1 MSASSVETGLQ
12 QAVTTALAA
21 DPAVKTIL
29 GEPARIFAQRPRTV
43 AYPFASWGRVE
54 SLARDAEG
62 ASLTEIRLTLE
73 VWCRDS
79 DPAAVLGVLRQAL
92 RRADIN
98 LPEPVRLVSLV
109 PAYSDIF
116 STRNARL
123 RRGIIRLR
131 ALVGLADTAE
141 AS

>member
-1 MSASSVETGLQ
+1 MTAVCVETALQ
-12 QAVTTALAA
+12 QALVTVLAA
-21 DPAVKTIL
+21 DPEVMAVL
-29 GEPARIFAQRPRTV
+29 GDPVRIFADRPV
-43 AYPFASWGRVE
+43 NAAYPFASWGRVE
-54 SLARDAEG
+54 TVARHAEG
-62 ASLTEIRLTLE
+62 ASLTEMRLTLD

-79 DPAAVLGVLRQAL
+79 DPSAVLGVLRQAL

-98 LPEPVRLVSLV
+98 LPEPVRLISLV

-131 ALVGLADTAE
+131 ALVSGA
-141 AS
+141 